1 MTMNYDILLRGGH
14 LIDPKNDRDSIM
26 DLAIKDG
33 KVAAVGLSLS
43 GLAEKTVDI
52 SGLYITPGLVDI
64 HLHVYG
70 GFDAWLFPD
79 PHCLPQGVTTCM
91 DTGGAGYKDF
101 EHFKDTVIASAKTR
115 VLALL
120 NIVGAGMTGAP
131 EQDTTDM
138 DPQECAAMIGRYPE
152 YLVGSKSAHF
162 GGPGWESAG
171 GAIEAAR
178 LSDTITMMDFSPKPT
193 RTYEELLA
201 RLSPGDIH
209 THCYSTRTP
218 LMDEDDQVQ
227 KYVWAA
233 RERGII
239 FDTGHGNASFRFHI
253 AVPALAQGFPPDTIS
268 TDLHQRSR
276 MLPNALMNNTM
287 SKFLAL
293 GMPLEEIIYRST
305 WRPAEVIHRTEL
317 GHLSEGAI
325 ADVAVLSLRAGDFGF
340 VDATRSVLRADRQFE
355 CQMTLRAGEI
365 VWDLNGH
372 SLPPWELTAPNA

>member
-26 DLAIKDG
+26 DLAIKAG

-101 EHFKDTVIASAKTR
+101 EHFKDTVIASSKTR

-120 NIVGAGMTGAP
+120 NIVGAGMIGPP

-138 DPQECAAMIGRYPE
+138 DPKKCAGMISRYPE

-171 GAIEAAR
+171 GA
-178 LSDTITMMDFSPKPT
+178 K
-193 RTYEELLA
+193 
-201 RLSPGDIH
+201 
-209 THCYSTRTP
+209 
-218 LMDEDDQVQ
+218 
-227 KYVWAA
+227 
-233 RERGII
+233 
-239 FDTGHGNASFRFHI
+239 
-253 AVPALAQGFPPDTIS
+253 
-268 TDLHQRSR
+268 
-276 MLPNALMNNTM
+276 
-287 SKFLAL
+287 
-293 GMPLEEIIYRST
+293 
-305 WRPAEVIHRTEL
+305 
-317 GHLSEGAI
+317 
-325 ADVAVLSLRAGDFGF
+325 
-340 VDATRSVLRADRQFE
+340 
-355 CQMTLRAGEI
+355 MT
-365 VWDLNGH
+365 
-372 SLPPWELTAPNA
+372 

>member
-1 MTMNYDILLRGGH
+1 MECDILLKGGH
-14 LIDPKNDRDSIM
+14 LIDPKNDRDGTM

-33 KVAAVGLSLS
+33 KVAAVGPD
-43 GLAEKTVDI
+43 LAGTAAKTVDV
-52 SGLYITPGLVDI
+52 SGLIVTPGLLDI

-101 EHFKDTVIASAKTR
+101 EDFKDTVIAQAKTR

-120 NIVGAGMTGAP
+120 NIVGAGMTGPP

-138 DPQECAAMIGRYPE
+138 DPKKCAATIERYPE

-201 RLSPGDIH
+201 RRSPGDIH

-218 LMDEDDQVQ
+218 LIDENDQVQ
-227 KYVWAA
+227 TYVWAA
-233 RERGII
+233 RERGIV

-276 MLPNALMNNTM
+276 MLPNATMNITM

-293 GMPLEEIIYRST
+293 GMPLKEIIYRST
-305 WRPAEVIHRTEL
+305 WRPAEVIRRSEL
-317 GHLSEGAI
+317 GHLSEGAV
-325 ADVAVLSLRAGDFGF
+325 ADVAVLSLREGDFGF
-340 VDATRSVLRADRQFE
+340 VDATRSVLKADRQFE
-355 CQMTLRAGEI
+355 CQMTLREGEI

-372 SLPPWELTAPNA
+372 SLPPWEETRPNA